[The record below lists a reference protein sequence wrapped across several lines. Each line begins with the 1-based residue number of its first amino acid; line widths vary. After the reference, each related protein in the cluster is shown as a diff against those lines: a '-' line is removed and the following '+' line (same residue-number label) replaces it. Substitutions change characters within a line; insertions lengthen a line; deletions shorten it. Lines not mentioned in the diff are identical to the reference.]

1 MKCLWLTQTDPEPR
15 HNGQLIY
22 SGGLIDAMGQSGARV
37 DIVGA
42 MRPGTPRRPI
52 DEQASLRW
60 YLAEQKPRPLWHTLL
75 SPLPNVA
82 DRNWTP
88 ELQRILNERLA
99 DNDWDVIVFDS
110 LSAGWALQAVLTRF
124 PRQGRRPRLV
134 YIAHNHEESLR
145 RSVAGE
151 HPDPLRRRILL
162 RDAAKVARLER
173 ALVRA
178 SDVVTA
184 ITPEDRDRFLAD
196 HPGRDITV
204 ITPGYGG
211 EYVDRRQIT
220 ACQPRR
226 AVIVGSF
233 DWIAKRLNLEQF
245 LAAADDLFASRNAE
259 LQVVGTAR
267 EVFLRRVRRRYA
279 ATQFTGT
286 VAGLSSHMQEARVA
300 LVPERHGGGFKLK
313 VLDYVFNRLPVL
325 ALDGSVAGM
334 PLQHDDSILL
344 YRDYQ
349 ALARGVLQ
357 VIDDFDRLNNL
368 QERAYTVC
376 RDHFDWSSRGRQ
388 LLSVLAGA

>member
-52 DEQASLRW
+52 DEQAALRW

-99 DNDWDVIVFDS
+99 DDDWDTIVFDS
-110 LSAGWALQAVLTRF
+110 LSAGWALDAVLSRF
-124 PRQGRRPRLV
+124 PRQERRPRLV

-151 HPDPLRRRILL
+151 HPDPFRRRILL

-196 HPGRDITV
+196 HPERDVTV

-211 EYVDRRQIT
+211 EYVDRRRIT
-220 ACQPRR
+220 ASQPRR

-245 LAAADDLFASRNAE
+245 LAAADGLFATRNAE

-286 VAGLSSHMQEARVA
+286 VAGLASHMQEARVA

-376 RDHFDWSSRGRQ
+376 RDHFDWHSRGRQ